1 MVELFYYFIEYM
13 SIKEKLL
20 LNYYVIILFC
30 LKNSAWIIKMDFTK
44 SKQNSWMINKEIMFE
59 IKQMPVFILKIN
71 LTCITYKPS

>member
-20 LNYYVIILFC
+20 LNYSVIILFC

-44 SKQNSWMINKEIMFE
+44 HKQNFRMLIKEIMF
-59 IKQMPVFILKIN
+59 
-71 LTCITYKPS
+71 